1 MQFLYI
7 AQNNQLPAG
16 IFNAYLNINS
26 NGSQSISL
34 PVELF
39 TSNDSLIGDV
49 NSDSVLNVL
58 DVILI
63 VNMVLGL
70 ETIDYSTA
78 DINADQEINVVD
90 IVLLVNWI
98 LS

>member
-1 MQFLYI
+1 M
-7 AQNNQLPAG
+7 
-16 IFNAYLNINS
+16 
-26 NGSQSISL
+26 
-34 PVELF
+34 
-39 TSNDSLIGDV
+39 
-49 NSDSVLNVL
+49 LNVL

-78 DINADQEINVVD
+78 DINGDQEINVVD